1 MNLNNLK
8 KLAGDAS
15 FRNFYRSKSSIIV
28 YCEKNKKSNL
38 LEYDAI
44 NKILIKKEVL
54 APFLISQNY
63 KKNYIE
69 IQDFGDLTVFKK
81 FKNKSINKKIY
92 YKEIIDLLIKLKNI
106 KIKKQITF
114 LNTKYRIPS
123 YTQKMLLDESNLFID
138 WYLPKYFKGKTPS
151 IFEKKIRN
159 NI

>member
-1 MNLNNLK
+1 M
-8 KLAGDAS
+8 
-15 FRNFYRSKSSIIV
+15 
-28 YCEKNKKSNL
+28 
-38 LEYDAI
+38 
-44 NKILIKKEVL
+44 

-106 KIKKQITF
+106 KIKKQTTF

-123 YTQKMLLDESNLFID
+123 YTQKMLLGN
-138 WYLPKYFKGKTPS
+138 T
-151 IFEKKIRN
+151 
-159 NI
+159 